1 MKTYDEMTDR
11 ELLLAMVRRMD
22 SMDQRMESMDQR
34 MGSMDQRMD
43 SLDQRMDAIES
54 KVDSVDQRLNS
65 VEMKVDGLEIR
76 LNNVDQ
82 KLDGLETKMERY
94 FNETVKAVGD
104 VVDIVGKQIKDSE
117 ERLSARIEEIEVVT
131 AQNCYEIQKM
141 KNKRAM

>member
-11 ELLLAMVRRMD
+11 DLLLMMVQRMD
-22 SMDQRMESMDQR
+22 SLEQR
-34 MGSMDQRMD
+34 MDQRMD
-43 SLDQRMDAIES
+43 SLDRRMDAIES
-54 KVDSVDQRLNS
+54 KVDSIDRRLHT